1 MITPLLAMTLVRNDH
16 VRSFRIR
23 QAHPTGWEASELQDQ
38 RVVQQR
44 SHTDWHRVEQMLT
57 RYAREIAEL
66 REQGWQEA
74 RRPAPESAP
83 TQT

>member
-1 MITPLLAMTLVRNDH
+1 MIAPLLATTLVLDDH

-23 QAHPTGWEASELQDQ
+23 QTHPGGWESSELQDQ
-38 RVVQQR
+38 RVVRQQR
-44 SHTDWHRVEQMLT
+44 HTDWHKVEHTLT

-74 RRPAPESAP
+74 
-83 TQT
+83 